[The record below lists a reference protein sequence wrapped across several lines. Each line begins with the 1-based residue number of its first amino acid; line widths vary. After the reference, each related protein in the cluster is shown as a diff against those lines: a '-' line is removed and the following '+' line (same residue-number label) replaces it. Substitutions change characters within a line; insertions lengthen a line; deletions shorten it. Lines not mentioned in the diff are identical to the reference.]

1 MSVIWGM
8 PYLLI
13 KVAVEDG
20 VPPAFVAWSRLALG
34 AVILLALAAHAG
46 LLATLRGRWRWL
58 ALFAAVEMA
67 IPFPLLAAG
76 EQRVSSSVAAIVI
89 ATVPLVVALL
99 AMRFDAAERAS
110 GMRLVGLLIGL
121 GGVVALVGID
131 VAGRTDELVGVALIV
146 IVVVCYS
153 IGPLVLKHRLA
164 DLDPRAQ
171 MGGSLA
177 VATLLL
183 TPAALVAPPGSAPS
197 ADAWLAL
204 ALLGVLCTALAFVV
218 FNVLISEVGPGR
230 ALVITYINPVV
241 AVALGVT
248 ILGERPGVGA
258 VAGLLLILA
267 GSWLSTDGRL
277 PPGLTWRRAGT
288 PDHRPR
294 GVRAAGRL
302 RR

>member
-46 LLATLRGRWRWL
+46 LLGTLRGRWRWL
-58 ALFAAVEMA
+58 ALFAMVEMA
-67 IPFPLLAAG
+67 VPFPLLAAG
-76 EQRVSSSVAAIVI
+76 EQRVSSSLAAILI
-89 ATVPLVVALL
+89 ATVPLVMALL
-99 AMRFDAAERAS
+99 AMRFDADERAS
-110 GMRLVGLLIGL
+110 GRRLLGLLIGL
-121 GGVVALVGID
+121 AGVVALLGID
-131 VAGRTDELVGVALIV
+131 VAGRTDELVGVAFIAG
-146 IVVVCYS
+146 VVVCYS
-153 IGPLVLKHRLA
+153 IGPMVLKHRLA
-164 DLDPRAQ
+164 GLDARAQ
-171 MGGSLA
+171 MGASLT
-177 VATLLL
+177 VAALAL
-183 TPAALVAPPGSAPS
+183 TPFALVAPPEAAPS
-197 ADAWLAL
+197 TDAWLSL
-204 ALLGVLCTALAFVV
+204 ALLGVLCTAVAFVI
-218 FNVLISEVGPGR
+218 FNVLITEVGPGR

-277 PPGLTWRRAGT
+277 PPGLTWRRART
-288 PDHRPR
+288 PRPTPG
-294 GVRAAGRL
+294 GVRAADRV